1 MKKLIL
7 VALTATALI
16 GVTSSANAESML
28 LQENDFVGITFWL
41 VSMSLLAATAFFFFE
56 KLEE

>member
-7 VALTATALI
+7 VALTATTLI

-41 VSMSLLAATAFFFFE
+41 VSMSLLAATAFFFF
-56 KLEE
+56 